1 MIVQNCNL
9 LLEIIT
15 KIEKMISDQ
24 KTQQPHLSDEEI
36 IDQIKLTLRRE
47 NNF

>member
-1 MIVQNCNL
+1 MIVQNCTL

-15 KIEKMISDQ
+15 QIETMISDQ

-36 IDQIKLTLRRE
+36 IDQIKFKLRRE
-47 NNF
+47 NKI

>member
-15 KIEKMISDQ
+15 KIELMITEQ
-24 KTQQPHLSDEEI
+24 KTQRPDLSDEEI
-36 IDQIKLTLRRE
+36 IDQIKNNLRLE
-47 NNF
+47 NKL